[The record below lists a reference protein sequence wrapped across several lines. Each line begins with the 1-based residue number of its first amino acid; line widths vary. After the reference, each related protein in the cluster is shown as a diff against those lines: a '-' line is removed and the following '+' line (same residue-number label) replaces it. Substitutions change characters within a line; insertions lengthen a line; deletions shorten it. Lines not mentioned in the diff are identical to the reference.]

1 MPLIDMHAYI
11 YIHYL
16 YLMHEGHTH
25 TVWLDTVLGGGGCG
39 LNLRHLC
46 QMMGVLKLFHQDAL
60 KDKSIP
66 ST

>member
-1 MPLIDMHAYI
+1 
-11 YIHYL
+11 
-16 YLMHEGHTH
+16 MHEDHTH
-25 TVWLDTVLGGGGCG
+25 TVWLDTVVGGGGCG